1 MSPNL
6 IYMINNLSLSSLL
19 CVNLFIFSLSNVKN
33 MYKCLNLFKYL
44 FIIKKMFEQLLKNTN
59 IPVDSPLVFPLPLNN
74 LINRYINRIYL

>member
-59 IPVDSPLVFPLPLNN
+59 IPVDSPLFCM
-74 LINRYINRIYL
+74 INDIYLYK

>member
-19 CVNLFIFSLSNVKN
+19 CVNLIIFSLSNVKN

-59 IPVDSPLVFPLPLNN
+59 IPIDSPLPNAL
-74 LINRYINRIYL
+74 

>member
-59 IPVDSPLVFPLPLNN
+59 IPVDSPNPTHDKLFIKSDP
-74 LINRYINRIYL
+74 